1 MRSSAVEHC
10 LDTAG
15 VTGSIPVAPTIRAQ
29 KINLKSSHIIKVVSN
44 CCDIVARLNACIS
57 YKGFNWFPKR
67 VGQAS
72 YGGRIYLY
80 LNACFNNYY
89 CWKLLIKIK
98 KIT

>member
-15 VTGSIPVAPTIRAQ
+15 VTGSIPVAPTIKAQ
-29 KINLKSSHIIKVVSN
+29 NIDLKSSRIIKIVFN

-57 YKGFNWFPKR
+57 YKGSNWFPKG

-72 YGGRIYLY
+72 YGGSGIYIPLRM
-80 LNACFNNYY
+80 LDNQFPVE
-89 CWKLLIKIK
+89 
-98 KIT
+98 TT